1 MLKPLGG
8 EGAPFKAVGE
18 WLVPLVNVVGV
29 NELVLGAPCVVGG
42 GGMVGG
48 VSLDGVFTS
57 TGESGIVECFSVR
70 SGILVESSVHTES
83 DSLLKSSAI
92 GAHASCSGMSAG
104 RERRAVRR
112 GWGGIAR
119 GRVLGACACQAE
131 TDGELTLR
139 IALGAEMWMMTG
151 AHAALN
157 PALSPQAEQ

>member
-1 MLKPLGG
+1 MRTRSPISGEMSLPNCCRVVRKRFSLLSCLAPQAGGSCWLAREEEEEEEGPLLKPLGG

-70 SGILVESSVHTES
+70 Y
-83 DSLLKSSAI
+83 
-92 GAHASCSGMSAG
+92 
-104 RERRAVRR
+104 
-112 GWGGIAR
+112 
-119 GRVLGACACQAE
+119 
-131 TDGELTLR
+131 
-139 IALGAEMWMMTG
+139 
-151 AHAALN
+151 
-157 PALSPQAEQ
+157 